1 MEEGAPKWKGAA
13 WPGARGPRRIWWV
26 AKNSGVASLI
36 WRDLKLT
43 LQGVWTEKNEVER
56 RVVLPGGG
64 EIAVKSGDEPDSLRG
79 PGLDG
84 LVIDE
89 AAHQV
94 EEVWTVMRPALADR
108 QGWAIF
114 ISTPSYKW
122 AGKWFE
128 RLYDD
133 AGRIEGWAR
142 WQRPTSDNPLVPASE
157 IRAAK
162 VSMAP
167 LLFRQEFLAEFISR
181 AGAVF
186 QVDWFRYYG
195 QEGNASPGA
204 PGERTGVYMLHDP
217 ELGDRRVMEADGT
230 RFGTVDLAASLRTS
244 ADYTAIASMQATGDK
259 DLILLEM
266 DRRRLEG
273 PDQLPA
279 VRAAIDRWRLGQVW
293 IEKQGYQLA
302 MVQAATRAGLPV
314 RELVADRD
322 KLSRAMPLQAR
333 MAAGKVWFREGAPWL
348 YDLECELLAFT
359 GEPDGKR
366 GDGLEEEVD
375 YHDDMADALA
385 YGAQIIGQVS
395 PPQVFGFGIDREE
408 ARPRRRSWQ
417 D

>member
-1 MEEGAPKWKGAA
+1 
-13 WPGARGPRRIWWV
+13 
-26 AKNSGVASLI
+26 VASLI

-114 ISTPSYKW
+114 ISTPSYKR

-133 AGRIEGWAR
+133 AGRIEDWAR

-181 AGAVF
+181 VGAVF

-195 QEGNASPGA
+195 QEANASPGV
-204 PGERTGVYMLHDP
+204 PGERTGAFTLHDP
-217 ELGDRRVMEADGT
+217 AGDRRVMEADGQ
-230 RFGTVDLAASLRTS
+230 RFVTMDLAASLKTS
-244 ADYTAIASMQATGDK
+244 ADYTAIASMQGTKDA

-266 DRRRLEG
+266 DRRRIEG

-279 VRAAIDRWRLGQVW
+279 LKSALARWRLGTAW

-302 MVQAATRAGLPV
+302 MVQAAIRAGVPV

-333 MAAGKVWFREGAPWL
+333 MSQGKVWFREGAPWL

-359 GEPDGKR
+359 GEPDGNR
-366 GDGLEEEVD
+366 PDGLEQEVD
-375 YHDDMADALA
+375 YHDDQVDALA

-395 PPQVFGFGIDREE
+395 TPQVFGFGEE
-408 ARPRRRSWQ
+408 RAAVLPPWMR
-417 D
+417 